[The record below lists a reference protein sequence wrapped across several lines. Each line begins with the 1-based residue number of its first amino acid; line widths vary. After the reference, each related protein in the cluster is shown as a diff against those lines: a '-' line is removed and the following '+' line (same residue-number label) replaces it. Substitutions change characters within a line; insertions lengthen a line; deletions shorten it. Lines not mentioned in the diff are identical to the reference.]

1 MSGSLRRATA
11 FRAFQAC
18 RSLRPPPSRT
28 TPPSTTSTV
37 VRGSLSQFRL
47 SARAFRRERKRPF
60 LDPGASPLSESL
72 SERPVSPFPTPLVLL
87 PGCMLLGAP
96 ECEGLTKSRRKASG
110 LQQWGYKAVP
120 VLISINILARDADLW
135 YKSTG
140 SLKTWCCRLR
150 GEGPLVKHQPHA
162 R

>member
-1 MSGSLRRATA
+1 CAQSTAIARPAASRDDEDGGSPKIRNRSGRPERPNWATDSISRGVMSGSLRRATA

-60 LDPGASPLSESL
+60 LDPGTSPLSESL
-72 SERPVSPFPTPLVLL
+72 SERPVSPSPTPLVLL

-110 LQQWGYKAVP
+110 LQQWGYK
-120 VLISINILARDADLW
+120 
-135 YKSTG
+135 
-140 SLKTWCCRLR
+140 
-150 GEGPLVKHQPHA
+150 
-162 R
+162 